1 MRRKTFESLKR
12 VLLRESRNQPLILVV
27 EDLHWIDQETHA
39 FLTELGESLP
49 TARVLLIVNY
59 RPEYEHPWGN
69 RSYVEQLRLDPLER
83 ESAEE
88 LLAAMLGDGAE
99 LSALKRLILEK
110 TEGSPFFMEEIV
122 LALFERGILVRNDR
136 VALTTAVSEVHIPST
151 IQGVLASRID
161 RLAPEQKELLQV
173 AAVIGRQFS
182 LTVLQRVTGESDVAV
197 SVF

>member
-1 MRRKTFESLKR
+1 M
-12 VLLRESRNQPLILVV
+12 LLS
-27 EDLHWIDQETHA
+27 
-39 FLTELGESLP
+39 S
-49 TARVLLIVNY
+49 
-59 RPEYEHPWGN
+59 
-69 RSYVEQLRLDPLER
+69 
-83 ESAEE
+83 
-88 LLAAMLGDGAE
+88 MLGDGAV

-110 TEGSPFFMEEIV
+110 TQGNPLFMEEIV

-182 LTVLQRVTGESDVAV
+182 LTVLQRVTGESDDRCQRLLTAIAAAG
-197 SVF
+197 SSTRSRPRRRPPTSSSMPSPAMSPTTRSSSSGERGCTRRSPARSRSCSRIGSTTTTAISRTTTAGARTRCRRSAIWS